1 MNPTHHTPPR
11 AVILC
16 TDSRLARL
24 LETELAYLGVA
35 ARATESVPEP
45 DGELCLLVADGD
57 AFPVADCLELAEVF
71 DCPLLLFGRE
81 DKDLPPDRGV
91 FLRRPFGLDRLE
103 SIARGLISPSA
114 SHLWAMA
121 SGSPPPKSP
130 NPEAPAPEDLPA
142 VALTDGVLSILGKPV
157 PLTPAEAA
165 ILNCLYTRRG
175 EAVSRAEL
183 SALLGGGGNSVEV
196 YICKLRAKIEKPLG
210 RRMILTVREKGYRLE
225 I

>member
-1 MNPTHHTPPR
+1 MNPTPNTPPR

-57 AFPVADCLELAEVF
+57 AFPVADCLELAEAF
-71 DCPLLLFGRE
+71 SCPLLLFGRE

-103 SIARGLISPSA
+103 SVARGLVSPSA
-114 SHLWAMA
+114 SPLWAMA
-121 SGSPPPKSP
+121 SGSPIPPSP
-130 NPEAPAPEDLPA
+130 AAQVSAPEDLPA

-210 RRMILTVREKGYRLE
+210 RRMILTVRGKGYRLE

>member
-1 MNPTHHTPPR
+1 
-11 AVILC
+11 
-16 TDSRLARL
+16 

-57 AFPVADCLELAEVF
+57 AFPVSDCLELAEVF
-71 DCPLLLFGRE
+71 GCPLLLFGRE
-81 DKDLPPDRGV
+81 DQDLPPDRGV

-103 SIARGLISPSA
+103 SVARGLVSPSA
-114 SHLWAMA
+114 SPLWAIA
-121 SGSPPPKSP
+121 SESPPPKSP
-130 NPEAPAPEDLPA
+130 DPEAPAPEETPA
-142 VALTDGVLSILGKPV
+142 VALTDGVLSVLGKPV

-165 ILNCLYTRRG
+165 ILNCLYARRG

-210 RRMILTVREKGYRLE
+210 RRMILTVRGKGYRLE

>member
-1 MNPTHHTPPR
+1 MNDYIAPPR
-11 AVILC
+11 AVVLC

-57 AFPVADCLELAEVF
+57 VFPVSDCLELAEVF
-71 DCPLLLFGRE
+71 GCPLLLFGRE
-81 DKDLPPDRGV
+81 DKDLPPDRGI

-103 SIARGLISPSA
+103 SVARGLVSPST
-114 SHLWAMA
+114 SPLWAMA
-121 SGSPPPKSP
+121 PGSPPPKNP
-130 NPEAPAPEDLPA
+130 DPEAPAPEETPA

-210 RRMILTVREKGYRLE
+210 RRMITTVRSVGYKME